1 MVCFNVVG
9 NVGVFSERLVVC
21 VCFHYPLLPPPPTF
35 LLLLLWVVGV
45 GKLHL
50 LLFFFRLFHLKSLVD
65 QAPLPTTPTPHPRF
79 QFEKQLCSII
89 FIVIISI
96 HLIRIVHLKVAAVQK
111 IKRMEKLFSPSH
123 ASSLYHALHNHYNFD
138 LSWSHHKHQCHYDWR
153 LINLWT
159 LYINIYIIAVS
170 YNWAMAP

>member
-1 MVCFNVVG
+1 M
-9 NVGVFSERLVVC
+9 C
-21 VCFHYPLLPPPPTF
+21 VLSFPPPLF
-35 LLLLLWVVGV
+35 CCRCCEWWGW
-45 GKLHL
+45 GRLHL
-50 LLFFFRLFHLKSLVD
+50 LLCFFRLFHLKSLAD

-79 QFEKQLCSII
+79 RFEKQQLCSII
-89 FIVIISI
+89 FIVTISI
-96 HLIRIVHLKVAAVQK
+96 HLIRIVHLKVAAAQK

-123 ASSLYHALHNHYNFD
+123 ASSLYHVLHNHYNFY

-153 LINLWT
+153 LTNLWT